1 MVGPS
6 AEGARLV
13 NTLLFGS
20 LGEGTNAAYTRM
32 WRTWGEERAKGGQSQ
47 WLREED
53 GVDSAVKELSVFIAS
68 RCFVHKNQS
77 TTIRG
82 YLSAIKYFH
91 KIQAGWELPTTHFQ
105 IRAVM
110 KTIDR
115 AHAGTQIKPR
125 SRKPLT
131 WEMLVAGRGAV
142 EGMGNTGQLIWKG
155 LALSYLLLCRA
166 SEIWAYETGLVHSEF
181 CLTRQDLVFFKGV
194 ERLAWEVR
202 RGADRVEVTFRAS
215 KADQKRVGAVVTR
228 AGVGLQVVLDL
239 LDLCPQL
246 GRQAP
251 LMQWA
256 GPLGSKV
263 VARSEATRALRLL
276 VSSVGRNPEEF
287 ALHSGR
293 IGGATHLASQGASEI
308 QIQRAGRWKSLA
320 FMVYVR
326 AGGEGAKFVSYALT
340 NPEE

>member
-1 MVGPS
+1 
-6 AEGARLV
+6 
-13 NTLLFGS
+13 
-20 LGEGTNAAYTRM
+20 
-32 WRTWGEERAKGGQSQ
+32 
-47 WLREED
+47 
-53 GVDSAVKELSVFIAS
+53 
-68 RCFVHKNQS
+68 
-77 TTIRG
+77 
-82 YLSAIKYFH
+82 
-91 KIQAGWELPTTHFQ
+91 
-105 IRAVM
+105 M

-131 WEMLVAGRGAV
+131 WALLVAGRGAV
-142 EGMGNTGQLIWKG
+142 EGLGNAGQLIWKG

-166 SEIWAYETGLVHSEF
+166 SEIWAYETGLVQSEF

-194 ERLAWEVR
+194 EILAWEVR

-215 KADQKRVGAVVTR
+215 EEDQKRVGAVVTR

-251 LMQWA
+251 LVQWE

-276 VSSVGRNPEEF
+276 VSSVGRNSPCIRGGLEEPRTWRVR
-287 ALHSGR
+287 GR
-293 IGGATHLASQGASEI
+293 PKFRSKGQGDGNRRPSWYTYERGE
-308 QIQRAGRWKSLA
+308 RARSSFVCAHKS
-320 FMVYVR
+320 R
-326 AGGEGAKFVSYALT
+326 RIRGDKGGEHEISDLTDGVSSLLGQRPRKNICSGLGLGNGVSKKAQCLST
-340 NPEE
+340 HWGFRCLWGIFLLHVENDNPEFLSKT